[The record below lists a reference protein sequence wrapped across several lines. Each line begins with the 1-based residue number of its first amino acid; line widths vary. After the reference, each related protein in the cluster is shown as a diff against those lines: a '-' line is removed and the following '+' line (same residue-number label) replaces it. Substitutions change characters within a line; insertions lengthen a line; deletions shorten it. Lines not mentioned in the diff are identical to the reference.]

1 MRLPDHELLDYAD
14 TPIDTLPLMIAH
26 ILEKPSRTFA
36 GVNYNTN
43 KVDRNKGE
51 LMLMANFG
59 LLQGLRSPRPQ
70 DLVNYLMMLAARNKG
85 VANPQFHAVI
95 SGRAK
100 IYDKQ
105 ELTRAAVLWLKEM
118 GYGDQ
123 PYLIVFHKDT
133 DNHHVHVVSSRI
145 DRNGVQINR
154 DYEKVRAVRNID
166 KVLGYTFAMEYNF
179 STKAQ
184 FYMILENQGY
194 LGRDYMHE
202 KKLEKKLA
210 AYRPDKSRM
219 SELKLLF
226 QEHKGDPE
234 LIQLLKSKYQL
245 DLVFHASE
253 GKKPYGYS
261 VIDHATKQ
269 VFKGS
274 EILSLKYLLAD
285 DWEYKAV
292 YNIRAND
299 PVAESSYYFTQFSD
313 PTNVTTSKT
322 PASHIGPIYI
332 ANDVDDQQVL
342 GMKRRRQKK
351 ARTNTR

>member
-1 MRLPDHELLDYAD
+1 
-14 TPIDTLPLMIAH
+14 MIAH

-70 DLVNYLMMLAARNKG
+70 DLVNYLLMLAAQNKG
-85 VANPQFHAVI
+85 VANTQFHAVI
-95 SGRAK
+95 SSRAK
-100 IYDKQ
+100 VYNKQ
-105 ELTRAAVLWLKEM
+105 ELTQAAVLWLKEM

-133 DNHHVHVVSSRI
+133 DNHHVHIVSSRI

-154 DYEKVRAVRNID
+154 DYEKVRAVKNID
-166 KVLGYTFAMEYNF
+166 KVLGYAFAMQYNF

-184 FYMILENQGY
+184 FYMILENQGF
-194 LGRDYMHE
+194 LGRDYMYV

-210 AYRPDKSRM
+210 AYRPDKLRM
-219 SELKLLF
+219 AELKILF
-226 QEHKGDPE
+226 QQNKGDPN
-234 LIQLLKSKYQL
+234 LIELLKTNHQL
-245 DLVFHASE
+245 DLVFHSSE

-269 VFKGS
+269 VLKGS
-274 EILSLKYLLAD
+274 EILSLKYLLSYD
-285 DWEYKAV
+285 PEYIVNDSKA
-292 YNIRAND
+292 ANGQHN
-299 PVAESSYYFTQFSD
+299 ESTSSSPRYSGEANTTDIKTQPSY
-313 PTNVTTSKT
+313 
-322 PASHIGPIYI
+322 IGPIYI